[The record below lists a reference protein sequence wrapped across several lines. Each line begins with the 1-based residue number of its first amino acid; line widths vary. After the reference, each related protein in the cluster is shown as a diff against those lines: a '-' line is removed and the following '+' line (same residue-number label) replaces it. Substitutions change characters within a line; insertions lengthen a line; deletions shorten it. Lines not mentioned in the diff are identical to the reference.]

1 MSRSTTTLKQ
11 IAETA
16 GVSITTVHRVL
27 NGKEGCGEQL
37 RTRIME
43 IAKQQGYEINYVA
56 SSLRKKP
63 IHIAVIFPKS
73 DADSHLYVQEILR
86 KEKRL
91 NPIILFFR
99 NIIIRLMIWRV
110 WYFYPV

>member
-43 IAKQQGYEINYVA
+43 IAKQQGY
-56 SSLRKKP
+56 
-63 IHIAVIFPKS
+63 
-73 DADSHLYVQEILR
+73 
-86 KEKRL
+86 
-91 NPIILFFR
+91 
-99 NIIIRLMIWRV
+99 LMKLESM
-110 WYFYPV
+110 